1 MRGDRRSPRIPFLLF
16 TDYYLLSTKPTSR
29 SALCYYYYMQESHTV
44 GQKDLEAIAER
55 VVYLLSQDKRERA
68 SVVLL
73 EGDMGAGKTTF
84 TQILAKYLGVVE
96 NVNSPTF
103 ILKKE
108 YKTPH
113 SNFRKVIHIDA
124 YRFIHPKESK
134 VLRLED
140 DLEDKDTIVV
150 IEWPSKMNYIK
161 ADIRLSF
168 EVIDDD
174 TREIT
179 LVYEKDI

>member
-1 MRGDRRSPRIPFLLF
+1 
-16 TDYYLLSTKPTSR
+16 
-29 SALCYYYYMQESHTV
+29 MQESHTV

-124 YRFIHPKESK
+124 YRFIDPKESK
-134 VLRLED
+134 VLRIED

-174 TREIT
+174 IREVT
-179 LVYEKDI
+179 LTYEKDI